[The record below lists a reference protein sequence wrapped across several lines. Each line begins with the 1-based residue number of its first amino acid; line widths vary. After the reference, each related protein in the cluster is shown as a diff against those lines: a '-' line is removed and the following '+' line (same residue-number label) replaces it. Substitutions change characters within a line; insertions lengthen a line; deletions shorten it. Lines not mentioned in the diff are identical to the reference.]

1 VPRRRVRRP
10 QVRRRNRVGPHH
22 DEHHDEDHD
31 EGDLPFF
38 ARVRFI
44 VIFIAAFIVAV
55 SALKR

>member
-1 VPRRRVRRP
+1 
-10 QVRRRNRVGPHH
+10 VGPHH